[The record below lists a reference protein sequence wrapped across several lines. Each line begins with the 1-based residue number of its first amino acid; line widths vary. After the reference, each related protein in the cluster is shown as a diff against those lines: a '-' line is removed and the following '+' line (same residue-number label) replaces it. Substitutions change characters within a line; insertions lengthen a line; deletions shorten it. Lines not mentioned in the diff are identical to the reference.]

1 MAQKV
6 KTVTMKISV
15 KLRDLIVAQKM
26 LLDRDLRQMGVN
38 KTVSKVVAS
47 DILAKRVKKKLK

>member
-6 KTVTMKISV
+6 KSVTMKISV
-15 KLRDLIVAQKM
+15 KLRDLILVQKFQ
-26 LLDRDLRQMGVN
+26 LDRDLRNMGVN

>member
-1 MAQKV
+1 
-6 KTVTMKISV
+6 MKISV
-15 KLRDLIVAQKM
+15 KLRDLILVQKFQ
-26 LLDRDLRQMGVN
+26 LDRDLRNMGVN

>member
-26 LLDRDLRQMGVN
+26 LLDRDLMQMGVN

>member
-6 KTVTMKISV
+6 KTITMKISV